1 MDRARSDWAGWGRP
15 ICFRFVHP
23 SLHLSR
29 PHHIPDGSLRL
40 APNSLRDTRDWKET
54 LCAGLQGQYRRPE
67 KPPLEGPIASGPLPY
82 HHLPYREV
90 SRQLFSGCRFVF
102 HPCAYSRVWLKIC
115 LVQSVSHRYPFAIL
129 SMWLSFKKFENKE
142 LTKITM
148 FGNQTCQSRVWSF
161 LHHPQRPVN
170 PSLPLPTLELITV
183 ATALCKIK
191 RK

>member
-1 MDRARSDWAGWGRP
+1 MFSIRPPFPASFATPSHPRRVVEACAEFASRHARLERNLV
-15 ICFRFVHP
+15 C
-23 SLHLSR
+23 
-29 PHHIPDGSLRL
+29 RL
-40 APNSLRDTRDWKET
+40 A
-54 LCAGLQGQYRRPE
+54 
-67 KPPLEGPIASGPLPY
+67 GPIPPTREASLGGSHREWSSPIPP
-82 HHLPYREV
+82 LPYREV

-142 LTKITM
+142 LEKITM

-161 LHHPQRPVN
+161 LHHPQRAVN

-183 ATALCKIK
+183 ATAL
-191 RK
+191 